1 MWFIICEAESIL
13 HRTSFRMHRFFVS
26 SWLYR
31 SNFKFGINRRIM
43 STLSRARHF
52 NAHKFTAKTY
62 GVFLSTVVGF
72 GTISMTKSKIVLAE
86 DDGFMQQITDEVLR
100 RAFDK
105 WVGFK
110 GSKYTTQYPYLRWKR
125 ENSIGFSWTDPNK
138 SSDGQEYF
146 VGWPFDHSVCML
158 EIAGARYV
166 QGRGALQSVANPH
179 LISVIE
185 TAYNLHGYMS
195 NELLINTVRE
205 WGYIVAFTREMAL
218 PGSKYTRLQIW
229 LVKYDRTAQNILGYN

>member
-31 SNFKFGINRRIM
+31 YSQVGCTVTTSKIM
-43 STLSRARHF
+43 STLRRSRHF

-105 WVGFK
+105 WAGFK

-125 ENSIGFSWTDPNK
+125 EHSIGFSWTDTK
-138 SSDGQEYF
+138 SSVGQ
-146 VGWPFDHSVCML
+146 DHSVCLL
-158 EIAGARYV
+158 EIAAARYV
-166 QGRGALQSVANPH
+166 GLICNQDRGGVALQSVDNPH

-218 PGSKYTRLQIW
+218 PGFEYTRLQIW